1 MAAKNRKSHFRKGLP
16 EQGGPSGFRGDVDGV
31 RDISQRR
38 RRQDAAMSLSRLA
51 PAARRRLP
59 QELYRKAVPAWLGM
73 SMEDLADE
81 LGEVEAVE
89 YAKGSAAGFESGLI
103 MAVHRPEW
111 ARGFYTKLRDYYLL
125 THTVDDL
132 ADWDVHSERTCQVMP
147 VEIIHMKGYGTDGI
161 T

>member
-1 MAAKNRKSHFRKGLP
+1 
-16 EQGGPSGFRGDVDGV
+16 
-31 RDISQRR
+31 
-38 RRQDAAMSLSRLA
+38 MSI
-51 PAARRRLP
+51 
-59 QELYRKAVPAWLGM
+59 
-73 SMEDLADE
+73 EDLADE

-89 YAKGSAAGFESGLI
+89 YAKGFAAGFESGLI

-132 ADWDVHSERTCQVMP
+132 ADWDVHSESTCRVMP
-147 VEIIHMKGYGTDGI
+147 VEIIHMEGYSTDGI

>member
-1 MAAKNRKSHFRKGLP
+1 MAYGTYREDGDGKTQQCRCPDCLLP
-16 EQGGPSGFRGDVDGV
+16 PDGP
-31 RDISQRR
+31 
-38 RRQDAAMSLSRLA
+38 
-51 PAARRRLP
+51 P

-89 YAKGSAAGFESGLI
+89 YAKGFAAGFESGLI

-132 ADWDVHSERTCQVMP
+132 ADWDVYSERTCRVMP
-147 VEIIHMKGYGTDGI
+147 VEIIHMEGYSTDGI

>member
-1 MAAKNRKSHFRKGLP
+1 MGHIGKT
-16 EQGGPSGFRGDVDGV
+16 ET
-31 RDISQRR
+31 
-38 RRQDAAMSLSRLA
+38 
-51 PAARRRLP
+51 ARRSNVAVQTVSCRPTGPP

-89 YAKGSAAGFESGLI
+89 YAKGFAAGFESGLI

-111 ARGFYTKLRDYYLL
+111 ARGFYTKLRNYYLL

-132 ADWDVHSERTCQVMP
+132 ADWDVYSERTCQVMP
-147 VEIIHMKGYGTDGI
+147 VEIIHMEGYSTDGI
-161 T
+161 TYRTSKRKRREGQCGRRLREG